1 MSAMRRRRVPVVDDE
16 AKILDI
22 IRGYLEHE
30 GFELRLP
37 IDSVGAAVLSSISG
51 TAMRFAMRSAAW
63 SHHG

>member
-1 MSAMRRRRVPVVDDE
+1 MSAMRRCRVLVVDDE

-22 IRGYLEHE
+22 IRGCLEHE

-37 IDSVGAAVLSSISG
+37 INSAGAAALGSISG
-51 TAMRFAMRSAAW
+51 TATRFAMRSAAR